1 MVCFFAGR
9 SESDSA
15 VLRGVTEDQSARVV
29 RRWAGVEPRKLAQA
43 G

>member
-9 SESDSA
+9 SESGSA
-15 VLRGVTEDQSARVV
+15 VLRSVTEDQSARVV
-29 RRWAGVEPRKLAQA
+29 RRWAGVEPRKLARA